1 MNLKTIQKVKDMID
15 SLDLASYQLTLVF
28 KDNTELHV
36 VKPPD
41 APEETK
47 IGFFRINYI
56 FTCNFTYSIL

>member
-47 IGFFRINYI
+47 IGF
-56 FTCNFTYSIL
+56 SE